1 MPDGRKTP
9 RMHAFRDAG
18 HRHQLQ
24 RNTSSRDAS
33 HRFLESMSEADL

>member
-1 MPDGRKTP
+1 MEEKPLACT
-9 RMHAFRDAG
+9 AFRYAG

>member
-1 MPDGRKTP
+1 M
-9 RMHAFRDAG
+9 
-18 HRHQLQ
+18 QLQ